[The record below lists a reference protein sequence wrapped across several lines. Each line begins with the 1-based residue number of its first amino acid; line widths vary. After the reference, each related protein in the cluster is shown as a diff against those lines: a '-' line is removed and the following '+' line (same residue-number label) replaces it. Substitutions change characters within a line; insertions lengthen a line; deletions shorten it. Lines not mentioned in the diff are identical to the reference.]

1 MSSTFFSQAYVLF
14 KTPQAATAAK
24 HKIESFGEGQQY
36 TKKFTVSYT
45 NPYTNPFRTLP
56 KDGPARNNA
65 PTNNNRSTPG
75 SYGNPGAGGTGSSSQ
90 SFNNGSG
97 GYRGHRGGGYNNRG
111 GGMNNMSGYNRGG
124 FQQPVTGS
132 FQGSG
137 MGGFQASPMGGMQSY
152 GGFQNRGGM
161 MGGMRGGP
169 MGMRGGRGGMSPGG
183 MMGMPMTGMGMG
195 AMGGIGMSMPQMNGG
210 MGMQGMQGSYFHPY
224 MNSVGLYGSS
234 ASPVGQSSP
243 SIPKA
248 MHYLPSASTSLPRP
262 LIRGRLGPPKSSAPS
277 SAWAHYTQYSPSS
290 ASSPPTCLSSQ
301 LEPPGT
307 ASAPSQQGTA
317 LAGES
322 SLTGIQAHYNPAFFA
337 QQQQGQQS
345 GSSADANWN
354 PHGAKR
360 TRQE

>member
-1 MSSTFFSQAYVLF
+1 
-14 KTPQAATAAK
+14 
-24 HKIESFGEGQQY
+24 
-36 TKKFTVSYT
+36 
-45 NPYTNPFRTLP
+45 
-56 KDGPARNNA
+56 
-65 PTNNNRSTPG
+65 
-75 SYGNPGAGGTGSSSQ
+75 
-90 SFNNGSG
+90 
-97 GYRGHRGGGYNNRG
+97 
-111 GGMNNMSGYNRGG
+111 MSGYNRGG

-152 GGFQNRGGM
+152 GGFQNRAGM

-234 ASPVGQSSP
+234 ASLVEQPSP

-248 MHYLPSASTSLPRP
+248 MHYLPSASTSLPPP
-262 LIRGRLGPPKSSAPS
+262 LIHGRPGPPKSSAPS
-277 SAWAHYTQYSPSS
+277 SAWTHYTQYSPSS
-290 ASSPPTCLSSQ
+290 ASNPPTCLSSQ

-307 ASAPSQQGTA
+307 ASAPSQQSTT